1 MSLQNCVSRR
11 VRICH
16 IAHGDLWA
24 GAEVQLATLMEILVG
39 LPSLD
44 LSAIVLNEGRLASEL
59 RRSSIPVEVLP
70 EGQCNSAQLLYR
82 LVTHFRQHAPDVIH
96 THKYKDN
103 VLGCS
108 AAVVAGIPA
117 VVRTVHGITEPFS
130 GKAYVKMM
138 GYDLID
144 RIFTSFKVKKLIAV
158 SANIESVLCRMHGSD
173 KVIRI
178 LNGINLD
185 KVQTCVA
192 GMAVRESLGI
202 GADAYVIGTVG
213 RLTAVKGHETLLQV
227 VRSLKMTMSNLKCL
241 IVGDGPLMQRFT
253 RLLRDLGIEKEVI
266 FAGQRHDV
274 YDLIN
279 CMDLFVLP
287 SLHEGIPMVLLEA
300 LALNRPVVA
309 SRVGGIPE
317 VVVHGTSGHLVE
329 PGNLKE
335 LQDAIRL
342 ILHDRSY
349 ADRLGK
355 AGRIRVERE
364 FSATLMAKRTA
375 DLYSSLVS

>member
-1 MSLQNCVSRR
+1 MSLQNRVSRR

-24 GAEVQLATLMEILVG
+24 GAEVQLATLMEVLVG

-59 RRSSIPVEVLP
+59 RRSGIPVEVLS
-70 EGQCNSAQLLYR
+70 ETQCNSAQLLYR
-82 LVTHFRQHAPDVIH
+82 LVRYLRQHAPDVIH

-144 RIFTSFKVKKLIAV
+144 RIVTSFKVKTLIAV
-158 SANIESVLCRMHGSD
+158 SANIESVLRQMHGFD

-185 KVQTCVA
+185 KVQSCVA
-192 GMAVRESLGI
+192 SMAVRESLGI
-202 GADAYVIGTVG
+202 GEDAYVIGTVG

-227 VRSLKMTMSNLKCL
+227 VRSLKVTMSNLKCL

-253 RLLRDLGIEKEVI
+253 RLLQDFGLEKEVI
-266 FAGQRHDV
+266 LAGQRHDV

-317 VVVHGTSGHLVE
+317 VVTHGRSGLLVE
-329 PGNLKE
+329 PGNTEE
-335 LQDAIRL
+335 LMNAVSLVVNDK
-342 ILHDRSY
+342 SY
-349 ADRLGK
+349 GERLGR
-355 AGRIRVERE
+355 AGRLRVEEE
-364 FSATLMAKRTA
+364 FSATVMGQRTA
-375 DLYSSLVS
+375 DLYSSLA

>member
-1 MSLQNCVSRR
+1 MNLQSRLSRR
-11 VRICH
+11 IRICH

-39 LPSLD
+39 LPFLD

-59 RRSSIPVEVLP
+59 RRSGIPVEVLP
-70 EGQCNSAQLLYR
+70 EEQCNSAQLLYR
-82 LVTHFRQHAPDVIH
+82 LGRYLRQQAPDVIH

-108 AAVVAGIPA
+108 AAVVARIPV

-130 GKAYVKMM
+130 GKAYVRMM

-144 RIFTSFKVKKLIAV
+144 RIFTSFRVNKLIAV
-158 SANIESVLCRMHGSD
+158 SANIESVLCRMYDSD

-185 KVQTCVA
+185 KVQSLVPR
-192 GMAVRESLGI
+192 MVVRESLGI
-202 GADAYVIGTVG
+202 DGDAYVIGTVG

-227 VRSLKMTMSNLKCL
+227 VSSLKMTMRNFKCL
-241 IVGDGPLMQRFT
+241 IVGDGPLMQRLI
-253 RLLRDLGIEKEVI
+253 RLLRDLNIEKEVI
-266 FAGQRHDV
+266 LAGQRHDV
-274 YDLIN
+274 YDLIQ

-300 LALNRPVVA
+300 LALKRPVVA

-317 VVVHGTSGHLVE
+317 VVTHGRTGLLVE
-329 PGNLKE
+329 PGNIAE
-335 LQDAIRL
+335 LTSAVTQVVNDK
-342 ILHDRSY
+342 SY
-349 ADRLGK
+349 GESLGQ
-355 AGRIRVERE
+355 AGRLRVEEE
-364 FSATLMAKRTA
+364 FSATLMVQRTVS
-375 DLYSSLVS
+375 LYSSLVR